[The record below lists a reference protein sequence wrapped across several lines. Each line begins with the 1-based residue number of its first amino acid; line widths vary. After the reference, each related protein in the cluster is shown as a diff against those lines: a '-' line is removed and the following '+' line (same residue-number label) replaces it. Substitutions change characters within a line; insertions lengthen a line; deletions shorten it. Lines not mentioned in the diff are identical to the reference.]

1 MLTNAPILESERL
14 RLRSL
19 LLEDAPL
26 IYEYMRDSEIA
37 ANTLNIPFPY
47 PEGAAEEWIQAA
59 NEANRDGRGFTFAI
73 TLKSTHTFIGS
84 IGLGIEHN
92 HHRAEIGYWI
102 GKAYRDHGYVTE
114 AVRRLIVFGFDD
126 LKLNRIHAR
135 HFDRNP
141 ASGRVMQKAGMT
153 YEGTLR
159 AHYLKWGD
167 FLDAHLYAILRKD
180 YETHG
185 A

>member
-1 MLTNAPILESERL
+1 MLTDAPILESERL

-37 ANTLNIPFPY
+37 ANTLNIPYPY

-59 NEANRDGRGFTFAI
+59 NEANRDGKGFTFALV
-73 TLKSTHTFIGS
+73 LKASHTFIGS
-84 IGLGIEHN
+84 IGLGVEHI
-92 HHRAEIGYWI
+92 HQRAEVGYWI
-102 GKAYRDHGYVTE
+102 GKAYWGQGYVTE
-114 AVRRLIVFGFDD
+114 AVRRLIAFGFDD

-135 HFDRNP
+135 YFDRNP

-180 YETHG
+180 YE
-185 A
+185 ARRS

>member
-1 MLTNAPILESERL
+1 MLTDAPILESERL

-47 PEGAAEEWIQAA
+47 PEGAAEEWIEAA
-59 NEANRDGRGFTFAI
+59 NEANREGKGFTFAI
-73 TLKSTHTFIGS
+73 ALKAPPTFIGS
-84 IGLGIEHN
+84 IGLGVEH
-92 HHRAEIGYWI
+92 HHQRAEIGYWI
-102 GKAYRDHGYVTE
+102 GKAYWGHGYVTE
-114 AVRRLIVFGFDD
+114 AVRRLIAFGFDD
-126 LKLNRIHAR
+126 LNLNRIHAR
-135 HFDRNP
+135 YFDCNP

-153 YEGTLR
+153 YEGTLH

-167 FLDAHLYAILRKD
+167 YLDAHLYAILRKD
-180 YETHG
+180 YE
-185 A
+185 ARCS